1 MLILLMGS
9 DSCHTTTC
17 QWRPCFVL
25 ISATPAG
32 YRYFDLRSRWSRSL
46 RLHNFHYPSA
56 AHAAYT
62 KDCAAGLGWQYDTNI
77 DPAYD
82 GTYWSQLYGS
92 GASDSHLFG
101 PFQTATEGWLVSTR
115 LVYQMEYAAIPASR
129 TLPGW
134 TGCHSFHWPAQLN
147 GYASSPMRPKRALT
161 VVLLTG
167 FLIDMPP

>member
-32 YRYFDLRSRWSRSL
+32 YRHFDLRSRWSRSL

-82 GTYWSQLYGS
+82 GTYWSQLYGQALQTPTCS
-92 GASDSHLFG
+92 ARFKQLRKDGSYPLVWYIRWNMR
-101 PFQTATEGWLVSTR
+101 PFQH
-115 LVYQMEYAAIPASR
+115 
-129 TLPGW
+129 PGPCQA
-134 TGCHSFHWPAQLN
+134 GQAVIHSIGQLN
-147 GYASSPMRPKRALT
+147 STDMRVRQCDRREL
-161 VVLLTG
+161 
-167 FLIDMPP
+167 